1 MQHHILSAFF
11 PGLNKQQV
19 MVTVPYNSER
29 PMLLGGSFQERHD
42 AAAAAA
48 RRRQYFTKFTLR
60 KAIFYCCVAV
70 YWVVFSIVCFAEI
83 FLPDS
88 LICDPA
94 SISAT
99 ELAKVSIK
107 YANPSYV
114 YDPCA
119 QKSLPYLLFLSR
131 LQCNFG
137 RRLLASALLGGIV
150 GWERREADRPAG
162 IRTMALVSLGVCL
175 FCINSMYSFWDGPM
189 GWDSSRVA
197 ATIPSGV
204 GFLGAGLIFK
214 DAHKDDGTGAS
225 TCTRSLS
232 FFLLTMKL
240 FLVLIFLA
248 THVVHGLTTAASL
261 WIVRCYCCLYD
272 TDHGLD
278 HLLTL
283 LSSQYYPCAV
293 GRDWH
298 GVCW

>member
-1 MQHHILSAFF
+1 
-11 PGLNKQQV
+11 
-19 MVTVPYNSER
+19 
-29 PMLLGGSFQERHD
+29 MLLGGSFQERHD

-88 LICDPA
+88 LICDTA

-214 DAHKDDGTGAS
+214 DAHKDDGSGAS
-225 TCTRSLS
+225 TWTRSLDI
-232 FFLLTMKL
+232 FLLTHVL
-240 FLVLIFLA
+240 FVF
-248 THVVHGLTTAASL
+248 SL
-261 WIVRCYCCLYD
+261 SCF
-272 TDHGLD
+272 
-278 HLLTL
+278 
-283 LSSQYYPCAV
+283 
-293 GRDWH
+293 
-298 GVCW
+298 